1 MGGEN
6 NSLIKQ
12 HQFKTAVLVF
22 SRSQEAESNY
32 KPFLKS
38 SNAATKLNTLI
49 LNKVDSLGVD
59 YYHFTEKEQQGD
71 TFGDRISHAI
81 AEVFEKGYDHVLTVG
96 NDSLGLTKK
105 HLRTAILAMDRG
117 EIALGPSYDGGFYL
131 LGLHKNQFNKEDI
144 CSLSWNTPAVYKEIK
159 AYTSNIQATVFTL
172 PYLYD
177 LDTKAD
183 ISKNIATLSSSSMS
197 ALHILQSLNHISDVQ
212 NDYILAKAYKT
223 QVSTYY
229 NKGSPIGL

>member
-1 MGGEN
+1 M
-6 NSLIKQ
+6 SKKYSS
-12 HQFKTAVLVF
+12 KTAILIF

-32 KPFLKS
+32 KPFLKT
-38 SNAATKLNTLI
+38 SNAAKKLNTLI

-81 AEVFEKGYDHVLTVG
+81 AAIFEKGYDHVLTVG
-96 NDSLGLTKK
+96 NDSLGLTKQ
-105 HLRTAILAMDRG
+105 HLRTAISAMDRG

-131 LGLHKNQFNKEDI
+131 LGLHKNQFNKENI
-144 CSLSWNTPAVYKEIK
+144 CSLSWNTASVYKEIK
-159 AYTSNIQATVFTL
+159 AYIFNIQATVFTL

-183 ISKNIATLSSSSMS
+183 IYKNTATLSSNSMS
-197 ALHILQSLNHISDVQ
+197 ALHILQSLNHIPDAE
-212 NDYILAKAYKT
+212 DHYILAKAYKT
-223 QVSTYY
+223 QFCTFY